1 MTQGRNPSPA
11 VSQLGKLGQGP
22 QPSMSFR
29 PFICNKGDSE
39 YPHGKVVSED
49 SMK

>member
-11 VSQLGKLGQGP
+11 VSQLGNPGQGL

-29 PFICNKGDSE
+29 LLIRNKGNSE
-39 YPHGKVVSED
+39 YLYGKVVSED
-49 SMK
+49 